1 MRFAE
6 VFLRLGSSLV
16 AWMVLYAHFLWLAAV
31 HAMGCSSD
39 GDEMYRLLLGMA
51 PITCGFAFA
60 LQLTR
65 PFPDIHRILRW
76 LGVPIVFLL
85 LLAIRSVWQVFVR
98 VNLES
103 LAICGN
109 AEPSG
114 WQLLWPMTQLVTML
128 LVTYM
133 IFNVWKN
140 AGSDAESADSDQ
152 N

>member
-39 GDEMYRLLLGMA
+39 GDEIHRLLLGIA

-65 PFPDIHRILRW
+65 PFADIHRILRW
-76 LGVPIVFLL
+76 LGVPLIVILPFAL
-85 LLAIRSVWQVFVR
+85 RSIWEIFAR
-98 VNLES
+98 VNLAS

-109 AEPSG
+109 AAASG
-114 WQLLWPMTQLVTML
+114 WQLLWPTMQLITVL
-128 LVTYM
+128 LASYM
-133 IFNVWKN
+133 IFGVWKS
-140 AGSDAESADSDQ
+140 AGRNGKSPDGGQ
-152 N
+152 Y

>member
-1 MRFAE
+1 VQFAE

-16 AWMVLYAHFLWLAAV
+16 AWMVLYAHFLWLAALY
-31 HAMGCSSD
+31 AMGCGSD
-39 GDEMYRLLLGMA
+39 GDEMHRLLLGLA

-76 LGVPIVFLL
+76 LGVPIIFLL
-85 LLAIRSVWQVFVR
+85 LLASRSVWQVFAR

-103 LAICGN
+103 LAICGSDT
-109 AEPSG
+109 PSG

-128 LVTYM
+128 VAAYM
-133 IFNVWKN
+133 IFSVWKSTVSVTSTSD
-140 AGSDAESADSDQ
+140 GSQ

>member
-6 VFLRLGSSLV
+6 VFLRLGSTLV
-16 AWMVLYAHFLWLAAV
+16 AWMVLYAHFLWLAALY
-31 HAMGCSSD
+31 AMDCGAD
-39 GDEMYRLLLGMA
+39 GDEMHRLLLGLV

-65 PFPDIHRILRW
+65 PFPEIHRILRW

-85 LLAIRSVWQVFVR
+85 VLASRSVWQVFAR

-103 LAICGN
+103 LAICGSG
-109 AEPSG
+109 PPTG
-114 WQLLWPMTQLVTML
+114 WQLLWPTTQLVTML
-128 LVTYM
+128 VAAYM
-133 IFNVWKN
+133 IFSVWKSTWGN
-140 AGSDAESADSDQ
+140 ATSESGQ

>member
-1 MRFAE
+1 VQFAE

-16 AWMVLYAHFLWLAAV
+16 AWMVLYAHFLWLAALY
-31 HAMGCSSD
+31 AMGCGSD
-39 GDEMYRLLLGMA
+39 GDEMHRLLLGLA

-76 LGVPIVFLL
+76 LGVPIIFLL
-85 LLAIRSVWQVFVR
+85 LLASRSVWQVFAR
-98 VNLES
+98 VSLES
-103 LAICGN
+103 LAICGSDP
-109 AEPSG
+109 PSG

-128 LVTYM
+128 VAAYM
-133 IFNVWKN
+133 IFSVWKSTVSVTSTSD
-140 AGSDAESADSDQ
+140 GSQ